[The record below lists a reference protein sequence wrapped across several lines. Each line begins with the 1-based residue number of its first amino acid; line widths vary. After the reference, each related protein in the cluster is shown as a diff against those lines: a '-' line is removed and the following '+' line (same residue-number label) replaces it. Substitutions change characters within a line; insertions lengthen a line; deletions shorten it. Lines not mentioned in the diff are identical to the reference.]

1 MDVGGVV
8 ETRDAAEAGGGA
20 RSGAWGGTAGGKT
33 WRGAK
38 GMGGAEVMLTVEY
51 QEEGRSSRSSGSEVE
66 EKAAGGARR
75 DARGGAKGHTV
86 GDACGGEVKGA
97 GGHA

>member
-8 ETRDAAEAGGGA
+8 ETRDAAGAGGGA

-51 QEEGRSSRSSGSEVE
+51 QKEQEG
-66 EKAAGGARR
+66 AAGA
-75 DARGGAKGHTV
+75 V
-86 GDACGGEVKGA
+86 EVKWKKKQQVEQDVTLGEEQRDTQ
-97 GGHA
+97 